1 MLRRAIVLAGFF
13 AAIGSAPALA
23 QVQVEASATFGWS
36 FSDGVSGDPVR
47 TIDGQIYDR
56 IDPKDGATFTL
67 MGAVLPTDNFE
78 VGFIF
83 GRQSSVL
90 LAEGTDEREIGDLSI
105 SNYHGY
111 FGYNF
116 GDADA
121 TVRPYL
127 LFGAGATNYGSV
139 DFVTPGGRVGST
151 EGNAQ
156 FSTTWGAGVK
166 IYPAPRFGIRVGARW
181 TPTYIK
187 SDAAGWWC
195 DPYWG
200 CYLVGNAQYSNQ
212 LELGGGVVFR
222 F

>member
-1 MLRRAIVLAGFF
+1 MLRRAIVLAGLF
-13 AAIGSAPALA
+13 AAVGSAPALA

-36 FSDGVSGDPVR
+36 FSDGVSGDPWV
-47 TIDGQIYDR
+47 TPTGIYDR
-56 IDPKDGATFTL
+56 IDPQDGATFTL

-90 LAEGTDEREIGDLSI
+90 LADGTNEREVGDLSI

-116 GDADA
+116 GDPDSKL
-121 TVRPYL
+121 RPYL

-139 DFVTPGGRVGST
+139 DYTTAGGLNGST
-151 EGNAQ
+151 QGNAQ

-166 IYPAPRFGIRVGARW
+166 YYPAPSVGVRFGARW

-200 CYLVGNAQYSNQ
+200 CYLVGSAQYSNQ
-212 LELGGGVVFR
+212 FELGGGIVFR